1 MSNKVAG
8 KRQKGADSPEF
19 REKDARSM
27 AGIMGVFSV
36 AVLGIFPLAYDN
48 YYYNILETKY
58 HFYCVASVAGHG
70 SDALLRDLQRPDRR
84 LFQGE
89 RQ

>member
-1 MSNKVAG
+1 MHTVAENGGEWYTIPGFFSKNKENRKGKCGSGRSRVRNMSNKVAG
-8 KRQKGADSPEF
+8 KRQKGVDSPEL

-48 YYYNILETKY
+48 
-58 HFYCVASVAGHG
+58 
-70 SDALLRDLQRPDRR
+70 
-84 LFQGE
+84 
-89 RQ
+89 